1 MVRVIKKDDVPTI
14 LIELEWKSDAAIPL
28 AEIYDA
34 EYFHIF
40 GFTLHAANEPKD
52 STLSRTATP
61 ASKEDDDIVSFDNDG
76 NHIADTKQLGGDKIS
91 GPYAMVHGLFHSVE
105 KVASPDATSSNTSTS
120 TEIDEDTLQTI
131 YVPPQPTQ
139 SKESVEPTPGNS
151 TVVLKLTIDDSEH
164 TLVTSSLTDYINQM
178 KVENAD
184 NIQCFVKSG
193 LDYHTVESIA
203 LDLYKQITYL
213 GTKNI
218 EFKDLSLSDVYYI
231 CGNYVIVKSGD
242 GFVAKGESEEK
253 SHAVRYKE
261 MIRDIMD
268 ETVDETKLKESA
280 TSKEKII
287 WWL

>member
-1 MVRVIKKDDVPTI
+1 MVRVVKKDDIPTI
-14 LIELEWKSDAAIPL
+14 LIELEWKPDAAIPL
-28 AEIYDA
+28 EQIYDA

-40 GFTLHAANEPKD
+40 GFTLQEEAEHNV
-52 STLSRTATP
+52 STPSTVLTTATNEND
-61 ASKEDDDIVSFDNDG
+61 AIVSFDNDG
-76 NHIADTKQLGGDKIS
+76 NRIADVKQRGGDKIS
-91 GPYAMVHGLFHSVE
+91 GPYALLHGIFHSIE
-105 KVASPDATSSNTSTS
+105 KVASTEAVSPNTS
-120 TEIDEDTLQTI
+120 TEIDEDKLQTI
-131 YVPPQPTQ
+131 YVPPLPIQSTDSAVPT
-139 SKESVEPTPGNS
+139 TPSGS
-151 TVVLKLTIDDSEH
+151 TVTLKLTLDDSDH
-164 TLVTSSLTDYINQM
+164 TYVTSSLTDYINQM

-242 GFVAKGESEEK
+242 GFVAKGGSEEK
-253 SHAVRYKE
+253 SQAVRYNE
-261 MIRDIMD
+261 IIRVMID
-268 ETVDETKLKESA
+268 EAVDETKLKESA
-280 TSKEKII
+280 SEEKKV

>member
-1 MVRVIKKDDVPTI
+1 MVRVVKKDDVPTI
-14 LIELEWKSDAAIPL
+14 LIELEWKTDAVIPL
-28 AEIYDA
+28 EEIYDA

-40 GFTLHAANEPKD
+40 GFTLHGADEPTD
-52 STLSRTATP
+52 STVATP
-61 ASKEDDDIVSFDNDG
+61 ATKEDEAIVSFDNDG
-76 NHIADTKQLGGDKIS
+76 NRIVDAKQLGGDKIS
-91 GPYAMVHGLFHSVE
+91 GPYAMLHGLFHSVE
-105 KVASPDATSSNTSTS
+105 KVASSGTVSPNTS
-120 TEIDEDTLQTI
+120 TEIDEDALQAI
-131 YVPPQPTQ
+131 YVPPLPTQ
-139 SKESVEPTPGNS
+139 SKESVETTPSGS
-151 TVVLKLTIDDSEH
+151 TVVLKLTLDDPEH
-164 TLVTSSLTDYINQM
+164 ISVTSSLTDYINQM
-178 KVENAD
+178 KVANAD

-242 GFVAKGESEEK
+242 GFVAKGGSEEK
-253 SHAVRYKE
+253 SQAVRYNE
-261 MIRDIMD
+261 IIRDMMD

-280 TSKEKII
+280 LEEKKV